1 MLENL
6 DVNMLTGLLTG
17 LFCPVLL
24 NKLNSIGNIKTY
36 IKLVHTK
43 SKVLKY
49 NYGFYTDGK
58 EEDAYM
64 YIPMWADL
72 LNNTR
77 TSKVVRN
84 ISLHAYMN
92 NEEIAEFNQVQ
103 NLEDKNADEDGKTKI
118 ILLGNNETYSFVIPE
133 KSLVRANLEFVLYK
147 NEIESEQKN
156 FNKIVLTYSDEK
168 DRLHAFE
175 FLNIRDC
182 WKIGDIEKNKEEKT
196 WMKVKKKFKV
206 HKK

>member
-1 MLENL
+1 MLENF

-84 ISLHAYMN
+84 ISLHAYMD

-103 NLEDKNADEDGKTKI
+103 SLEDKNADGDGKTKI

-147 NEIESEQKN
+147 NEIESGQKN

-175 FLNIRDC
+175 LLNVRNC
-182 WKIGDIEKNKEEKT
+182 WKIGDIEKNKEEKM
-196 WMKVKKKFKV
+196 WMKLKNKFKV

>member
-6 DVNMLTGLLTG
+6 DVNMLTGLITG

-24 NKLNSIGNIKTY
+24 NKLNSVGNVKTY
-36 IKLVHTK
+36 IKLVYTK
-43 SKVLKY
+43 SKVFKY
-49 NYGFYTDGK
+49 NYGFYTDGN

-64 YIPMWADL
+64 YIPMWVDL

-77 TSKVVRN
+77 TSKIVRN
-84 ISLHAYMN
+84 ISLYAYMD
-92 NEEIAEFNQVQ
+92 NEEIAEFNQVPR
-103 NLEDKNADEDGKTKI
+103 LEDKDANGDGKIEI
-118 ILLGNNETYSFVIPE
+118 ILLGNNEIYSFVIPE
-133 KSLVRANLEFVLYK
+133 KSLVRANLEFILYK
-147 NEIESEQKN
+147 NKIESEQKN

-182 WKIGDIEKNKEEKT
+182 WKIGDIEKSKEEKT
-196 WMKVKKKFKV
+196 WIKLKNKFKI
-206 HKK
+206 HKN